1 MKNTSIEWL
10 FNLTNEGYW
19 DSLDDASKQKALKLA
34 MDMHKE
40 EIERAYTSGVISE
53 MKNPLDAMHYKIDSE
68 QYYNKTYG
76 GNK

>member
-34 MDMHKE
+34 MDMYKE
-40 EIERAYTSGVISE
+40 EMINFAHQCSVS
-53 MKNPLDAMHYKIDSE
+53 YKHEIAQKFNE
-68 QYYNKTYG
+68 TYG